1 VNDLGPVI
9 VTGISDGAVY
19 AICALGLVLTYKTS
33 GVFNFAHGAVAAASA
48 YVFYQ
53 FRDRDHM
60 PWGLAAVLALLVV
73 GVIGG
78 LLLERMSYALAE
90 APTVMRVVATVGL
103 LVGLDSLLTAIYGAS
118 TIAFKN
124 FLPQSPTRVGGVN
137 IAASDFITLALAI
150 VATVGLYL
158 FFKRSRLGVAM
169 QAVVDDP
176 DLLSMQ
182 GISPVVVRRLAWTI
196 GSCFASVSG
205 MLLAPEIGINVSY
218 LILLIIVAYG
228 AAAIGLFSNLP
239 LTFAGGIIIG
249 VGINVLGQELSGSHS
264 IAILSLAP
272 NLPFLVLFAV
282 MLFVPSRLL
291 IEQGVR
297 RVRRLRPMPTFK
309 PQTVGVSMACFALL
323 AIIVPLVAPA
333 YDINDYTAGLAFA
346 VLFMSLALLTWTSGQ
361 ISLCQMAFAA
371 VGASTFGHALA
382 AGFPWLLA
390 LLVAGLIAMP
400 MGALVAIPAIRLS
413 GIYLAIATFGF
424 GILVERL
431 FFTSFLMFG
440 NQYAIRTPRPHLLGL
455 NLTGDKGYYYVT
467 LSLTALCCVL
477 VLLVRRSRL
486 GRLLRGLADSPTA
499 LAAHGANTTIT
510 RVFVFCISA
519 FLAGIGGALL
529 AGVTQSGSEA
539 TYDFSVSLAMIAVL
553 AFCWRLPILS
563 PFIAAFLYQV
573 LQVYP
578 FFRDAT
584 VLKYDGVAFG
594 ILAIGVAV
602 WPGLGSIRSSG
613 RAQERDQRG
622 SPVLARSA
630 PVHREKVLT

>member
-1 VNDLGPVI
+1 
-9 VTGISDGAVY
+9 
-19 AICALGLVLTYKTS
+19 
-33 GVFNFAHGAVAAASA
+33 
-48 YVFYQ
+48 
-53 FRDRDHM
+53 
-60 PWGLAAVLALLVV
+60 
-73 GVIGG
+73 
-78 LLLERMSYALAE
+78 
-90 APTVMRVVATVGL
+90 
-103 LVGLDSLLTAIYGAS
+103 
-118 TIAFKN
+118 
-124 FLPQSPTRVGGVN
+124 
-137 IAASDFITLALAI
+137 
-150 VATVGLYL
+150 
-158 FFKRSRLGVAM
+158 
-169 QAVVDDP
+169 
-176 DLLSMQ
+176 
-182 GISPVVVRRLAWTI
+182 
-196 GSCFASVSG
+196 
-205 MLLAPEIGINVSY
+205 
-218 LILLIIVAYG
+218 
-228 AAAIGLFSNLP
+228 
-239 LTFAGGIIIG
+239 
-249 VGINVLGQELSGSHS
+249 
-264 IAILSLAP
+264 
-272 NLPFLVLFAV
+272 
-282 MLFVPSRLL
+282 
-291 IEQGVR
+291 
-297 RVRRLRPMPTFK
+297 
-309 PQTVGVSMACFALL
+309 LL